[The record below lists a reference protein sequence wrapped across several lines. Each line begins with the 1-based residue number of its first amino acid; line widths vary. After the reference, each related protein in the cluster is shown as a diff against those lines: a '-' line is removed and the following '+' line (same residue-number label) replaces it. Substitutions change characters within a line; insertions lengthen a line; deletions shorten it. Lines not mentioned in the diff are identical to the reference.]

1 MGLRQVCHASWIPQG
16 ICAPLWTR
24 TVDWDGCVSIL
35 VCTVFFCLKALDKL
49 VQSSVDYWLLLIEE
63 STAYRGQM
71 AYETWMTQSRCVR
84 GIAGFSILVRFCMF
98 VGLIMAFSLS
108 GRLGQSAGSYLT
120 TILNRMKDFDSC
132 LWQLGEA
139 KLYRVSY
146 VSRFGLALWQ
156 SWQSSPSFNGRLTIL
171 R

>member
-1 MGLRQVCHASWIPQG
+1 MGLRQVRHASWIPQG
-16 ICAPLWTR
+16 IYALLWTR
-24 TVDWDGCVSIL
+24 TVDWGGCVSIL

-49 VQSSVDYWLLLIEE
+49 VQSSVDYWLLLVEE
-63 STAYRGQM
+63 STAYYGRM
-71 AYETWMTQSRCVR
+71 VYETWMTHTRCVR
-84 GIAGFSILVRFCMF
+84 GVAGFSVLVRFCMF

-120 TILNRMKDFDSC
+120 TILNRMKYFDSC
-132 LWQLGEA
+132 LWQLDEA

-156 SWQSSPSFNGRLTIL
+156 SWQSSPSFDGRLTIL